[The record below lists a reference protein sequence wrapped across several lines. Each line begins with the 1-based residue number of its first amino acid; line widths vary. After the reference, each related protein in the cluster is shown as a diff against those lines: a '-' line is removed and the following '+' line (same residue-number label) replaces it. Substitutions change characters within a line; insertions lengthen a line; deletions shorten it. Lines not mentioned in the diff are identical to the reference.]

1 MTVSETRDRIVK
13 AVRALH
19 EEVGPA
25 ATTIKGIA
33 ERAGVQR
40 LTVYRHFPDTE
51 ALIGAC
57 SADWSDDHPLPDPAA
72 WSGVEDPRERLTCAL
87 EALYGYFRDGAAM
100 LAYVIRD
107 EPEVPELQSVM
118 APWWD
123 YMREV
128 SGGLSAGWGVGAE
141 RQRMVRAAVGHAL
154 RFGTWRSLTEEGL
167 SDDEAVEV
175 MARWVSE
182 LADPCRGVEG

>member
-13 AVRALH
+13 AVRELH

-57 SADWSDDHPLPDPAA
+57 SEDWSDDHPLPDPAS
-72 WSGVEDPRERLTCAL
+72 WSGVEDPRARLRRAL
-87 EALYGYFRDGAAM
+87 ESLYGYFHGGAAM
-100 LAYVIRD
+100 LTYVLRD

-128 SGGLSAGWGVGAE
+128 SGGLSAGWGVDAE
-141 RQRMVRAAVGHAL
+141 RQRVVRAAVGHAL

-175 MARWVSE
+175 MVRWVSE
-182 LADPCRGVEG
+182 LADPCRRGEG